1 MMKPPEDCSGIQEI
15 REQIDIIDRE
25 TIDALSK
32 RFQYVIAAARL
43 KTGEADVKAP
53 ARFNAMLKQRREWAQ
68 ESGLNPDIVEK
79 LYRDLVNYFIDEE
92 LKHYKLQM
100 GDGDG

>member
-1 MMKPPEDCSGIQEI
+1 MKPPEECSDIHEI
-15 REQIDIIDRE
+15 REEIDTIDRA
-25 TIDALSK
+25 TIEALSK

-43 KTGEADVKAP
+43 KTNEADVKAP
-53 ARFNAMLKQRREWAQ
+53 DRFNAMLQQRREWAQ

-92 LKHYKLQM
+92 LKHYKVKTR
-100 GDGDG
+100 D